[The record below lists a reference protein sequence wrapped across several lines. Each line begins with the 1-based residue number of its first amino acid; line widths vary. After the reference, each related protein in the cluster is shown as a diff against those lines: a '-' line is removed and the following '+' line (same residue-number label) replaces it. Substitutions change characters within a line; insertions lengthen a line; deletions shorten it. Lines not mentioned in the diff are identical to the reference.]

1 MADAPAPYRL
11 EWRHRSVE
19 RDGRAREVTRA
30 RVVADGVELKTLGAG
45 VADEAVGREFVI
57 GLVGDGGDR
66 RVCVRA
72 EELAAWTP
80 AVGDLPRGVIS
91 TFWED
96 DERSGVQRYRLLT
109 AIAAAFDEARSLRL
123 VGRHE
128 SREIMRRVRGALLRV

>member
-1 MADAPAPYRL
+1 MADTCTSYRL

-30 RVVADGVELKTLGAG
+30 CGAADGAELKSLGAG
-45 VADEAVGREFVI
+45 VADRAVGREFVI
-57 GLVGDGGDR
+57 ELVGADGGA

-80 AVGDLPRGVIS
+80 AAGRLPRGVVS
-91 TFWED
+91 TYWEE
-96 DERSGVQRYRLLT
+96 DEQSGVQRYRLLT

-123 VGRHE
+123 IGRHE
-128 SREIMRRVRGALLRV
+128 SREIMRRVRGALLRA